1 MSGFKKYKSEL
12 NGTSKSNWPY
22 FSQVARI
29 EGFEHSSD
37 DNVINYLSFKIIFSP
52 KNY

>member
-12 NGTSKSNWPY
+12 NGSSKSNWPY

-29 EGFEHSSD
+29 EGFGHLSD
-37 DNVINYLSFKIIFSP
+37 DNVINYLRFKIIFSP
-52 KNY
+52 KKY